1 MAQDTELD
9 RERLDRNWTDLLQEL
24 RVAQTGVQLLT
35 GLLLTVP
42 FQARFA
48 ELSDQQRTVYLI
60 VASLS
65 VFAAGLLIT
74 PVVLHRVLFRLDA
87 RETLVAAGQRFALAG
102 FAVLGFAVVGV
113 ITLIF
118 DIVLGGPAA
127 VIAGVVAFVVISALW
142 AIGPIALRR
151 ANAADRPTG

>member
-1 MAQDTELD
+1 MAQDTEPD

-102 FAVLGFAVVGV
+102 FVVLGLAVVGV

-127 VIAGVVAFVVISALW
+127 VIAGVTAFVVVSALW

-151 ANAADRPTG
+151 AAAEDRSTA